1 MPLQKQIVPI
11 NFAGGLDTKSDSKTV
26 IPGKLLSLE
35 NGVFKKGNR
44 IDKRNGYDVL
54 GLNIVGSASEI
65 EEGAAL
71 SVYNDELNL
80 FTGTKLYTFADSLN
94 SYVDKGRVT
103 SVTTSNMPILVN
115 SYEQKNVTMA
125 TNSGITVYAWE
136 DSRGGTRYSVFDQV
150 TGSAIVSDQVLA
162 ASSTRPR
169 VVAFGQF
176 LVLFYSVA
184 SNTSVRYKTISI
196 VAPSTLGSET
206 TVTTDMNATPN
217 YDVIK
222 IADKLF
228 FCHFDDTTTITIRT
242 IDTSFIISGAT
253 FIAESAAGGIS
264 VVSDSTD
271 RAWFIWHTGSNMR
284 VAVYNYIMGSV
295 LSPTTLE
302 ATAST
307 IRNIT
312 GYVVGDTLTAFYEVN
327 AASTFNQLIRTNTM
341 TSSGTAGTASV
352 FERSVGLAS
361 KAFENNGT
369 WYVTVIHQS
378 TLQPTYFVVDQ
389 AGTIVAKVNALNAGN
404 LIDNR
409 TLSEV
414 PEISTGTRL
423 LACGYRTSIQSENN
437 TIFSLIGIS
446 ANELRFNSDK
456 TFLNAQLGELH
467 IVGGILQAYDGIS
480 VVEHGFHLFP
490 ENVTTGTATTGGSMV
505 AGTYQVRVCYEW
517 TDNLGQIHRSAPSV
531 AQSQVIPGGTSTNT
545 LTVTIPTLRLT
556 AKTGS
561 RANVR
566 LVVYGTTAGGTLF
579 YRLTSITAPTYNDTT
594 VDSVTF
600 TRTAADASILSNDL
614 LYTTGGILENIPAP
628 SCSLITTYKNRVF
641 LAGLDDKLAFWYS
654 KEKIQNAPVEFSDFL
669 TGRVDPFGGDITAI
683 GALDNY
689 VVFFK
694 RSAIFVFTGNGP
706 NDTGSQSDYG
716 QPQLIT
722 TDVGCDNPNTVV
734 ITPEGL
740 MFKSTKG
747 IYLLDRGLSVSYV
760 GADVEEFNDKT
771 ITSSKLLS
779 DKNEVRFTTN
789 DDTCL
794 VYNYFFKDERGI
806 GQWSTFTNHTAEDAE
821 IWQNS
826 FVFLKPSGQV
836 WVENNESYNDNGVPI
851 VLSLTTAWM
860 SLAGLQGFERVY
872 RMIVLGEYKS
882 PHKLQI
888 EIGYDFNPTFT
899 QSALIELSDI
909 YTITSYGEDSPYG
922 AGTPYG
928 GEFPLYQFKTHMTK
942 QKCQSVRFKISDN
955 QYSVVGEYGEG
966 FNITN
971 LALEVGVKGT
981 LRKFATKNSFSTSG

>member
-11 NFAGGLDTKSDSKTV
+11 NFSGGVDTKSDSKTV
-26 IPGKLLSLE
+26 IPGKLLALE

-54 GLNIVGSASEI
+54 GLNIVGSSSEI
-65 EEGAAL
+65 EEGSAL

-80 FTGTKLYTFADSLN
+80 FTGTKLYTFAESLDS
-94 SYVDKGRVT
+94 YIDKGRVT
-103 SVTTSNMPILVN
+103 SVTTANTPILIN
-115 SYEQKNVTMA
+115 SYEQKNVSMA
-125 TNSGITVYAWE
+125 TNNGITVYAWE
-136 DSRGGTRYSVFDQV
+136 DSRGGTRYSVFDQT

-169 VVAFGQF
+169 VVAFGQS
-176 LVLFYSVA
+176 LICFYSVA
-184 SNTSVRYKTISI
+184 SNTSVRYKAIST
-196 VAPSTLGSET
+196 VLPSTLGAEAT
-206 TVTTDMNATPN
+206 ITTDMNATPH
-217 YDVIK
+217 YDVVRIG
-222 IADKLF
+222 DKLF
-228 FCHFDDTTTITIRT
+228 FIHFDDTTTVTIRT
-242 IDTSFIISGAT
+242 IDEDLIISGAT
-253 FIAESAAGGIS
+253 VISESGAGGVAVIGDD
-264 VVSDSTD
+264 SDQ
-271 RAWFIWHTGSNMR
+271 AWFIWHTGSNMR

-295 LSPTTLE
+295 LAPTTLE

-312 GYVVGDTLTAFYEVN
+312 GFVLGTTLTAFYEVN

-341 TSSGTAGTASV
+341 TIAGTAGTASV
-352 FERSVGLAS
+352 FKRSVGLAS

-369 WYVTVIHQS
+369 WYVATIHQS
-378 TLQPTYFVVDQ
+378 TLQPTYFVIDQ
-389 AGTIVAKVNALNAGN
+389 AGTIVAKVNALSAGN
-404 LIDNR
+404 LVDNA
-409 TLSEV
+409 TLTEV
-414 PEISTGTRL
+414 PEVSTGTRL
-423 LACGYRTSIQSENN
+423 LACGYRTAIQSENN
-437 TIFSLIGIS
+437 TIFALIGVG
-446 ANELRFNSDK
+446 ANELRFSSDK
-456 TFLNAQLGELH
+456 TYLNAQLGELH

-490 ENVTTGTATTGGSMV
+490 EGVTTGTTTTGGSMA
-505 AGTYQVRVCYEW
+505 AGTYQVKVCYEW
-517 TDNLGQIHRSAPSV
+517 TDNLGQIHRSAPSIAV
-531 AQSQVIPGGTSTNT
+531 SQVIPAGTSTNT

-579 YRLTSITAPTYNDTT
+579 YRLTSITSPTYNDMT
-594 VDSVTF
+594 VDTVTF

-614 LYTTGGILENIPAP
+614 LYTTGGVLENIPSP

-641 LAGLDDKLAFWYS
+641 LSGLDDKLAFWYS
-654 KEKIQNAPVEFSDFL
+654 KEKIQNAPVEFSDFFI
-669 TGRVDPFGGDITAI
+669 GRVDPFGGDITAL
-683 GALDNY
+683 GTLDNY
-689 VVFFK
+689 VIIFK
-694 RSAIFVFTGNGP
+694 KSAIFAFAGNGP
-706 NDTGSQSDYG
+706 NDTGAQNDYNP
-716 QPQLIT
+716 PQLIT

-734 ITPEGL
+734 ITPDGL

-747 IYLLDRGLSVSYV
+747 IYLLDRGLGVSYV
-760 GADVEEFNDKT
+760 GADVELYNDKT

-779 DKNEVRFTTN
+779 DKNEVRFTTD

-821 IWQNS
+821 IWQNQ

-836 WVENNESYNDNGVPI
+836 WVENLNSYNDNGSPI

-882 PHKLQI
+882 PHKLQV

-909 YTITSYGEDSPYG
+909 YTITNYGEDSPYG

-928 GEFPLYQFKTHMTK
+928 GEYPLYQFKTHMTK
-942 QKCQSVRFKISDN
+942 QKCQSVRFKLSDN
-955 QYSVVGEYGEG
+955 QYAIVGEYGEG